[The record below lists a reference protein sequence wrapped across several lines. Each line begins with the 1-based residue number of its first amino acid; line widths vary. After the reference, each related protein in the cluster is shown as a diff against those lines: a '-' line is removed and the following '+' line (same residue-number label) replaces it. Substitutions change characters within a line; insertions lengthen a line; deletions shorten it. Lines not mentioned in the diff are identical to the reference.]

1 MKRTIFPLLLMLLAT
16 SIFAQVEQDCPQI
29 DCPGR
34 CGRFIDANSDG
45 FCDRGQ
51 LSNPKGNTVTEATA
65 PAKEEKETPA
75 HKATTHQTQPKE
87 VEATPATSTQNESE
101 TDGVTG
107 ATQHAFE
114 EAEADEPTPS
124 LDETD
129 SKADKTSSKKPYHL
143 ILISSLTLGLYA
155 LTFILVKTNVMKLA
169 THRKIWNVLLLVFAL
184 VSCLLGFLLVI
195 QINYNVKMD
204 WLWTVKLLHV
214 EFGIAMTIIALFH
227 IFWHANYWKTLFKN
241 RKKEEKNQ

>member
-1 MKRTIFPLLLMLLAT
+1 MKRTIFTLLLMLLAT

-34 CGRFIDANSDG
+34 CGRFIDGNSDG

-51 LSNPKGNTVTEATA
+51 LSNPTGNTTTESTA

-75 HKATTHQTQPKE
+75 YKATTRQTQPKE
-87 VEATPATSTQNESE
+87 VEAIPTTTPQDESE

-107 ATQHAFE
+107 ATSLVPEA
-114 EAEADEPTPS
+114 AEADEASPS

-129 SKADKTSSKKPYHL
+129 SQADKTSSQKPYHL

-155 LTFILVKTNVMKLA
+155 LTFILVKANVMKLA

-227 IFWHANYWKTLFKN
+227 IFWHVNYWKTLFKN
-241 RKKEEKNQ
+241 KKKVENNQ